1 MLQQNYKILRK
12 NTGLHDPGF
21 GKRFLDMTTKAKANK

>member
-1 MLQQNYKILRK
+1 MLEQNYKILRK